1 MAFLIKS
8 TEEKKINLPI
18 SGQGSDTRVI
28 FRFPA
33 GLSQQLVAIN
43 LIDSVYAVVNLNSS
57 GLIMMISI
65 DVYRNESEYKSG
77 LNPLLSDI
85 NNGEFHVIIKDG
97 DLIDLQTANLYAIER
112 YENFGYKCELIP

>member
-18 SGQGSDTRVI
+18 SGDE
-28 FRFPA
+28 
-33 GLSQQLVAIN
+33 L
-43 LIDSVYAVVNLNSS
+43 DSVYAVVNLNSS
-57 GLIMMISI
+57 DLIMMISI

>member
-18 SGQGSDTRVI
+18 SGDE
-28 FRFPA
+28 
-33 GLSQQLVAIN
+33 L
-43 LIDSVYAVVNLNSS
+43 DSVYAVVNLNSS
-57 GLIMMISI
+57 DLIMMIST

>member
-18 SGQGSDTRVI
+18 SGDELD
-28 FRFPA
+28 F
-33 GLSQQLVAIN
+33 
-43 LIDSVYAVVNLNSS
+43 VYTVVSFKTNDIIYVNVPN
-57 GLIMMISI
+57 IMMISI